1 MDFVKVIHE
10 VIQVDPLN
18 GLICVKGEG
27 GEKSELRV
35 PIQDNKKLLTETKKG
50 DRLEIEIK
58 GWQVRSIRR
67 IDTV

>member
-1 MDFVKVIHE
+1 MDFVKVIYE

-18 GLICVKGEG
+18 GLICVKGEV

-35 PIQDNKKLLTETKKG
+35 SIQDNKKLLTETKKG